1 METFSDESK
10 DLDLED
16 EEQGWQVPSTKRKKK
31 KKLNQ
36 VVVASRTSMRIPR
49 DGIPI
54 AVKASTRVAARDN
67 FLGIANTSNPFT
79 VLNSTPTSLLQSVI
93 ADLNIE
99 GDNVE
104 EQIGVFRAEEIARAA
119 LAEANYKVFLDRQK
133 ERDKPHSDELLDD
146 LSMLIIT
153 NDKRGNPTE
162 NPKDGKIRGEQY
174 ELVITNDMRSN
185 SMDLPQ
191 GRGGDRLQSELIECP
206 PQNCSS

>member
-1 METFSDESK
+1 VDEDLMETFSDESK

-49 DGIPI
+49 DGIPV
-54 AVKASTRVAARDN
+54 AVKASARVAARDN

-133 ERDKPHSDELLDD
+133 ERDK
-146 LSMLIIT
+146 
-153 NDKRGNPTE
+153 RGNPTE